1 MSFDVAEEN
10 RSMQRPRI
18 VPGNNIALKI
28 PPHEFESTV
37 AFYRD
42 VLGLRSLGE
51 LRGSVGFDFD
61 GKSIWLDRVE
71 ALSHAEIW
79 LELRAD
85 HISEAERYFEQQGI
99 IRRDEIEKLP
109 DGFSGFWV
117 STNSGLIHL
126 VSGNQTNS
134 EQGVDPKA

>member
-1 MSFDVAEEN
+1 
-10 RSMQRPRI
+10 MQRPKT

-28 PPHEFESTV
+28 PPHEFEETI

-42 VLGLRSLGE
+42 VLGLRSLGNV
-51 LRGSVGFDFD
+51 RGSVGFDFD
-61 GKSIWLDRVE
+61 GKSIWIDRVE

-85 HISEAERYFEQQGI
+85 DVSEAEAYFEEQGI

-109 DGFSGFWV
+109 DDFSGFWV
-117 STNSGLIHL
+117 STNSDLIHL
-126 VSGNQTNS
+126 VSGNQSNS
-134 EQGVDPKA
+134 E